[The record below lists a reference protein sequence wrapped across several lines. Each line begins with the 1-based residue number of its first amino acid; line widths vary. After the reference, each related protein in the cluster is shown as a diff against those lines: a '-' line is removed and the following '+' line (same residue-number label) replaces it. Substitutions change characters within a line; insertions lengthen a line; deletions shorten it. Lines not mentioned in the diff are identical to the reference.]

1 MQWTPKVIF
10 GIMIQFDMANS
21 KINIKSYCS
30 PRETVDATK
39 VVEHQVKQSSPPN
52 GGEASKLLVTTI
64 YRTSRS
70 SVQLVTL
77 VYSRTSHSSVE
88 FVTAVYTCCWSQQYS
103 TGHSIVKF
111 VVTTVSNL
119 LQRYRTSYS
128 SSVELATA

>member
-1 MQWTPKVIF
+1 
-10 GIMIQFDMANS
+10 MIQFDMANS

-30 PRETVDATK
+30 PPETVDASK

-52 GGEASKLLVTTI
+52 DGETSKLLVTTI

-111 VVTTVSNL
+111 VVTTVLNL
-119 LQRYRTSYS
+119 LQGYRTSYS

>member
-1 MQWTPKVIF
+1 
-10 GIMIQFDMANS
+10 MIQFDMANS

-30 PRETVDATK
+30 PPETVDASK

-52 GGEASKLLVTTI
+52 DGEASKLLVTTI

-111 VVTTVSNL
+111 VVTTVLNL
-119 LQRYRTSYS
+119 LQGYRTSYS